1 MRDFSGA
8 GSGLN
13 QARARQLIIGS
24 AAIGSL
30 GVFGVHVL
38 LPALPS
44 IARGFSVSP
53 ATAQLLVSLALIAT
67 AFGNLVIAPMSDRFG
82 RRPVI
87 LAGLGLYLAGSL
99 GALAAPTIQLLI
111 VARVLQAFGGGAAM
125 AVARTTVTDYF
136 GPGYAASALA
146 WMATAIL
153 VVPMVAPTLGGF
165 ATEWAG
171 WRAPFALAA
180 LLGLGVLTFTFLRIG
195 ETHRGAPAA
204 GPSIGMLKSYRLL
217 LATPGYRAYI
227 VYGACMMGAVQV
239 FITGAPYVAIDVFGI
254 SPGSYGLWFI
264 LPAAASFTGFYF
276 TARSARRLGGMRM
289 MRMGATLS
297 SAGAIGL
304 LGLMLAH
311 AWEPL
316 ALILPGMLIC
326 FANALSGPN
335 STSGAIG
342 ARPEIAG
349 AASGL
354 LGFTQLITS
363 AIAVQVVA
371 ALQNHTPL
379 PFAVGVLA
387 MNLAA
392 HAALLAIRRIEG
404 DAIEREPD
412 AGPLE

>member
-1 MRDFSGA
+1 MPDLNGA
-8 GSGLN
+8 RTGLD

-38 LPALPS
+38 LPALPA
-44 IARGFSVSP
+44 IARSFAVSP
-53 ATAQLLVSLALIAT
+53 ATAQLLVSLALVAT

-87 LAGLGLYLAGSL
+87 LAGLSLYLAGSL

-125 AVARTTVTDYF
+125 AVARATVTDYF
-136 GPGYAASALA
+136 GPGYSASALA

-165 ATEWAG
+165 ATQLAG
-171 WRAPFALAA
+171 WRAPFALATV
-180 LLGLGVLTFTFLRIG
+180 LSVGVLAFAILRLG
-195 ETHRGAPAA
+195 ETHRGTLAA
-204 GPSIGMLKSYRLL
+204 GPSVSVLKSYRRL

-227 VYGACMMGAVQV
+227 TYGACMMGAVQV
-239 FITGAPYVAIDVFGI
+239 FMTGAPYVAIDVFGI
-254 SPGSYGLWFI
+254 SPGAYGLWFI
-264 LPAAASFTGFYF
+264 LPAAASFSGFLF

-289 MRMGATLS
+289 MNMGATLS
-297 SAGAIGL
+297 TAGAVCL
-304 LGLMLAH
+304 FALMLAH
-311 AWEPL
+311 VWQPL
-316 ALILPGMLIC
+316 AFILPGMVLC
-326 FANALSGPN
+326 FSNALSGPN

-342 ARPEIAG
+342 TRPEIAG

-363 AIAVQVVA
+363 AVAVQVVA
-371 ALQNHTPL
+371 ALQDQTPL
-379 PFAVGVLA
+379 PWAAGVLV

-392 HAALLAIRRIEG
+392 HAALVAIRRIEG
-404 DAIEREPD
+404 DTIDLDPD